1 MNQRDATG
9 RHFCYRFLMYRT
21 LAFILLT
28 LVVTTAASAK
38 DKYQRPGPIHL
49 TSAGEKW
56 AEKTLRKL
64 TLEEKVG
71 QVFMIWCRASFLN
84 VDNPEYLQWREDMQK
99 YHVGSFAMTVHVD
112 GPYLLRSEPY
122 EAAELLNRLQDESK
136 LPLLFAA
143 DFERGVSMRL
153 LGTTVFPHAM
163 AFGGDGKVE
172 DAETFGSITAL
183 ESRAIGIHWNFFP
196 DADVNSNP
204 ANPIINTRSFGEDPK
219 QVGDLVAA
227 YIKGAH
233 EGGMLTTVKH
243 FPGHGDTA
251 TDSHLGVASV
261 NVDRAHLDSIELP
274 PFRQAIAAGVD
285 SVMVAHVTVP
295 ALDSDPNHVATI
307 SPAIVSDLLEK
318 QLGFKGIIVTD
329 ALDMAGLTHLFANNV
344 GRAAVEAFKAGNDL
358 LLIPAD
364 FPASY
369 NAMLQ
374 AVQSGEISR
383 ERLDHSVLKILRTKA
398 SLGLQDAR
406 TVDVKTLAS
415 LVGKPGNLAF
425 GQQVAD
431 AAITLVRDNGRVLPL
446 KSSLKNQGTTK
457 AALPYT
463 TKEETHNQ
471 VVAVLFSD
479 DVRTET
485 GRVFG
490 REFRARI
497 PDARVLYV
505 DPRIAD
511 GMSDEVLKAVGEAKT
526 VVAAVYIVPTA
537 GKVGNSV
544 AMADATGALLQHLL
558 DRAAGKTVVVAMGN
572 PYLAADF
579 PKTENYMCTFS
590 NASVSELS
598 AVKALFGE
606 IAIRGHLPVSIP
618 NVAQR
623 GAGLQRP
630 VQVASGGF

>member
-1 MNQRDATG
+1 MHRI
-9 RHFCYRFLMYRT
+9 
-21 LAFILLT
+21 LALLLFALALT
-28 LVVTTAASAK
+28 PTASAKDK
-38 DKYQRPGPIHL
+38 DKYQRPGPIRL
-49 TSAGEKW
+49 THDGEKW
-56 AEKTLRKL
+56 AEKTLHKL

-84 VDNPEYLQWREDMQK
+84 VENPEYLQLRDAIEK

-122 EAAELLNRLQDESK
+122 EAAELLNRLQSDSK

-163 AFGGDGKVE
+163 AFGGDGKLE
-172 DAETFGSITAL
+172 DAETFGRITAE

-227 YIKGAH
+227 YILGAH

-307 SPAIVSDLLEK
+307 SPPIVSDLLEK

-329 ALDMAGLTHLFANNV
+329 ALDMAGLTRLFADNI
-344 GRAAVEAFKAGNDL
+344 GRSAVEAFKAGNDL

-369 NAMLQ
+369 NAVLQ

-383 ERLDHSVLKILRTKA
+383 ERLDRSVLKILKAKA
-398 SLGLQDAR
+398 SLRLQDAR
-406 TVDVKTLAS
+406 MVDVGALAN
-415 LVGKPGNLAF
+415 LVGKPANLAF

-431 AAITLVRDNGRVLPL
+431 AAVTLVRDNGKVLPL
-446 KSSLKNQGTTK
+446 KAKGTAK
-457 AALPYT
+457 PGLPYT
-463 TKEETHNQ
+463 TQEETHNQ
-471 VVAVLFSD
+471 VVALVFSD
-479 DVRTET
+479 DVRTES
-485 GRVFG
+485 GRAFT

-497 PDARVLYV
+497 PDARLIYV
-505 DPRIAD
+505 DPRIAG
-511 GMSDEVLKAVGEAKT
+511 GMSEEVLKAVDEAKT
-526 VVAAVYIVPTA
+526 VVAAVYVVPSA
-537 GKVGNSV
+537 GKVGNSMT
-544 AMADATGALLQHLL
+544 MADATGTLLERLL
-558 DRAAGKTVVVAMGN
+558 DRAAEKTAVVAMGN

-579 PKTENYMCTFS
+579 PKMENYLCTFS

-606 IAIRGHLPVSIP
+606 MAIRGHLPVSIP
-618 NVAQR
+618 NYAQR
-623 GAGLQRP
+623 GAGIERP
-630 VQVASGGF
+630 VRVASGGSYYEQK

>member
-1 MNQRDATG
+1 MRRTW
-9 RHFCYRFLMYRT
+9 CFLLFTFT
-21 LAFILLT
+21 LTVAAF
-28 LVVTTAASAK
+28 AK
-38 DKYQRPGPIHL
+38 DKFQQPGPIHL
-49 TSAGEKW
+49 TRNGEKW
-56 AEKTLRKL
+56 AEKTLHKL
-64 TLEEKVG
+64 TLEEKIG

-122 EAAELLNRLQDESK
+122 EAAELLNRLQSDSK

-143 DFERGVSMRL
+143 DFERGVPMRL
-153 LGTTVFPHAM
+153 MGATIFPHAM
-163 AFGGDGKVE
+163 AFGGDGKSE
-172 DAETFGSITAL
+172 DAEAFGRISAE

-233 EGGMLTTVKH
+233 EAGMLTTVKH

-261 NVDRAHLDSIELP
+261 NVDHAHLDSIELP

-329 ALDMAGLTHLFANNV
+329 ALDMAGLTQLFANNI

-383 ERLDHSVLKILRTKA
+383 ERLDHSVLKILKTKA

-406 TVDVKTLAS
+406 LVDVKALDEV
-415 LVGKPGNLAF
+415 VGKPANLAF

-431 AAITLVRDNGRVLPL
+431 DAVTLVRDNGKVLPL
-446 KSSLKNQGTTK
+446 TSPVKKGGTTK
-457 AALPYT
+457 AGLPYT
-463 TKEETHNQ
+463 TKEETRNQ
-471 VVAVLFSD
+471 TVAVLFSD
-479 DVRTET
+479 DVRTES
-485 GRVFG
+485 GYVFA

-497 PDARVLYV
+497 PDAHVIYV
-505 DPRIAD
+505 DPHIAA
-511 GMSDEVLKAVGEAKT
+511 GMSDEVVKAVDEAQT
-526 VVAAVYIVPTA
+526 VVAAVYVVPMA

-544 AMADATGALLQHLL
+544 AMADATGTLLQQVL
-558 DRAAGKTVVVAMGN
+558 DRAAGRTVVIAMGN
-572 PYLAADF
+572 PYLAAGF
-579 PKTENYMCTFS
+579 PKIENYMCTFS
-590 NASVSELS
+590 NASVSEIS

-618 NVAQR
+618 NIAER
-623 GAGLQRP
+623 GAGIQRP
-630 VQVASGGF
+630 VQVPSGGSEHGQE

>member
-1 MNQRDATG
+1 M
-9 RHFCYRFLMYRT
+9 HRT
-21 LAFILLT
+21 LGFLLSALLLT
-28 LVVTTAASAK
+28 TVASAK
-38 DKYQRPGPIHL
+38 DKYQRPGPIYL
-49 TSAGEKW
+49 TRDGEKW
-56 AEKTLRKL
+56 SEKTLHKL

-84 VDNPEYLQWREDMQK
+84 VENPEYLQLREAMQK

-122 EAAELLNRLQDESK
+122 EAAELLNRLQGDSK

-153 LGTTVFPHAM
+153 MGATVFPHAM
-163 AFGGDGKVE
+163 AFGGDGKLE
-172 DAETFGSITAL
+172 DAETFGRITAE

-233 EGGMLTTVKH
+233 EGGMLTTAKH

-274 PFRQAIAAGVD
+274 PFRRAIAAGVD

-295 ALDSDPNHVATI
+295 ALDADPNHVATI

-318 QLGFKGIIVTD
+318 QLGFKGVVVTD
-329 ALDMAGLTHLFANNV
+329 ALDMAGLTHLFANNI

-383 ERLDHSVLKILRTKA
+383 ERLDRSVLKILKTKA
-398 SLGLQDAR
+398 SLGLQGAR
-406 TVDVKTLAS
+406 LVDVSAIAEV
-415 LVGKPGNLAF
+415 VGKPKNLAF

-431 AAITLVRDNGRVLPL
+431 DAVTLVRDTGKVLPL
-446 KSSLKNQGTTK
+446 KSQGTAK
-457 AALPYT
+457 AGLPYT
-463 TKEETHNQ
+463 TQEEAHNQ
-471 VVAVLFSD
+471 IVAVLFSD
-479 DVRTET
+479 DVRTES
-485 GRVFG
+485 GRAFA
-490 REFRARI
+490 REFRARV
-497 PDARVLYV
+497 PDARVIYV
-505 DPRIAD
+505 DPRIAA
-511 GMSDEVLKAVGEAKT
+511 GMSDEVLKAVDEAQT
-526 VVAAVYIVPTA
+526 VVAAVYVVPTA

-544 AMADATGALLQHLL
+544 ALADATGALLQQLL
-558 DRAAGKTVVVAMGN
+558 DHAAGKTAVVAMGN

-579 PKTENYMCTFS
+579 PKIENYMCTFS
-590 NASVSELS
+590 NATVSEIG
-598 AVKALFGE
+598 AIKALFGE
-606 IAIRGHLPVSIP
+606 IAVQGHLPVSIP
-618 NVAQR
+618 NVAGR
-623 GAGLQRP
+623 GAGIERP
-630 VQVASGGF
+630 VRVANGGSEHGQE